1 MLGIRKDSWRRP
13 NNVKYLRHAGILENT
28 QVSPGIP
35 ARLKVTMP
43 LLSDEAMVQT
53 AEQRA
58 TFRLTNVSSKLNR
71 SETERFDALA
81 KRRGQQRGELIRR
94 LILDELS
101 RDGGEPAA
109 SAELSEIVGLRL
121 MLTNVLKPLA
131 TGQKLTPEVF
141 DGIMTEVKKRKRAV
155 AIEARQEAERA

>member
-1 MLGIRKDSWRRP
+1 
-13 NNVKYLRHAGILENT
+13 
-28 QVSPGIP
+28 
-35 ARLKVTMP
+35 MP

-53 AEQRA
+53 TEQRA
-58 TFRLTNVSSKLNR
+58 SFRLTNVSSKLSR

-109 SAELSEIVGLRL
+109 SVELSEIVGLRL

-155 AIEARQEAERA
+155 AVEARQEAERA

>member
-1 MLGIRKDSWRRP
+1 
-13 NNVKYLRHAGILENT
+13 
-28 QVSPGIP
+28 
-35 ARLKVTMP
+35 MP
-43 LLSDEAMVQT
+43 LLSDEAMAQT
-53 AEQRA
+53 AEHRA
-58 TFRLTNVSSKLNR
+58 SFRLTNVSSKLSR

-155 AIEARQEAERA
+155 AVEARLEAERA

>member
-1 MLGIRKDSWRRP
+1 
-13 NNVKYLRHAGILENT
+13 
-28 QVSPGIP
+28 
-35 ARLKVTMP
+35 MP

-53 AEQRA
+53 AEQR
-58 TFRLTNVSSKLNR
+58 TSFRLTNVSSKLSR

-109 SAELSEIVGLRL
+109 SVELSEIVGLRL

-155 AIEARQEAERA
+155 AVEARQEAERA

>member
-1 MLGIRKDSWRRP
+1 MLSIRKDSWGRP
-13 NNVKYLRHAGILENT
+13 NNVNHLRRAGILENT
-28 QVSPGIP
+28 QVFPRIP
-35 ARLKVTMP
+35 ARSKVIMP
-43 LLSDEAMVQT
+43 LLSDEAIVQT

-58 TFRLTNVSSKLNR
+58 SFRLTNVSSKLSR

-81 KRRGQQRGELIRR
+81 RRRGQQRGELIRR

-101 RDGGEPAA
+101 RDSGEPTA

-155 AIEARQEAERA
+155 AVEARQEAERA

>member
-1 MLGIRKDSWRRP
+1 
-13 NNVKYLRHAGILENT
+13 
-28 QVSPGIP
+28 
-35 ARLKVTMP
+35 MP

-58 TFRLTNVSSKLNR
+58 SFRLTNVSSKLSR

-81 KRRGQQRGELIRR
+81 RRRCQQRGELIRR

-131 TGQKLTPEVF
+131 TGQKITPEVF

-155 AIEARQEAERA
+155 AVEARLEAERA

>member
-1 MLGIRKDSWRRP
+1 
-13 NNVKYLRHAGILENT
+13 
-28 QVSPGIP
+28 
-35 ARLKVTMP
+35 MP
-43 LLSDEAMVQT
+43 LLSDEAMAQT
-53 AEQRA
+53 AEHR
-58 TFRLTNVSSKLNR
+58 TSFRLTNVSSKLSR

-155 AIEARQEAERA
+155 AVEARQEAERA

>member
-1 MLGIRKDSWRRP
+1 
-13 NNVKYLRHAGILENT
+13 
-28 QVSPGIP
+28 
-35 ARLKVTMP
+35 MP

-58 TFRLTNVSSKLNR
+58 SFRLTNVSSKLSR

>member
-1 MLGIRKDSWRRP
+1 VLGIRKDSWRRP
-13 NNVKYLRHAGILENT
+13 NNVNHLRRAGILENT

-35 ARLKVTMP
+35 AGLKVTMP

-58 TFRLTNVSSKLNR
+58 SFRLTNVSSKLSR

-94 LILDELS
+94 LILNELS
-101 RDGGEPAA
+101 RDGGEPA
-109 SAELSEIVGLRL
+109 SSVELSEIVGLRL
-121 MLTNVLKPLA
+121 MLTNVLKPIA
-131 TGQKLTPEVF
+131 TGQKITPEVF

-155 AIEARQEAERA
+155 AVEARLEAERA

>member
-1 MLGIRKDSWRRP
+1 
-13 NNVKYLRHAGILENT
+13 
-28 QVSPGIP
+28 
-35 ARLKVTMP
+35 MP

-58 TFRLTNVSSKLNR
+58 SFRLTNVSSKLSR

-94 LILDELS
+94 LILDELY
-101 RDGGEPAA
+101 RDAGKPTA

-141 DGIMTEVKKRKRAV
+141 DGIMTEVKKRKKAV
-155 AIEARQEAERA
+155 AVEARQEAERA

>member
-1 MLGIRKDSWRRP
+1 
-13 NNVKYLRHAGILENT
+13 
-28 QVSPGIP
+28 
-35 ARLKVTMP
+35 MP
-43 LLSDEAMVQT
+43 LLNDDAMVQT
-53 AEQRA
+53 AVQRA
-58 TFRLTNVSSKLNR
+58 SFRLTNVSSKLSR

-101 RDGGEPAA
+101 RDGGEPTA
-109 SAELSEIVGLRL
+109 SAELNEIVGLRL

-131 TGQKLTPEVF
+131 TGQKITPEVF

-155 AIEARQEAERA
+155 AAEARQEAERA

>member
-1 MLGIRKDSWRRP
+1 
-13 NNVKYLRHAGILENT
+13 
-28 QVSPGIP
+28 
-35 ARLKVTMP
+35 MP

-58 TFRLTNVSSKLNR
+58 SFRLTNVSSKLSR

-81 KRRGQQRGELIRR
+81 RRRGQQRGELIRR

-109 SAELSEIVGLRL
+109 SVELSEIVGLRL

-155 AIEARQEAERA
+155 AVEARQEAERA

>member
-1 MLGIRKDSWRRP
+1 
-13 NNVKYLRHAGILENT
+13 
-28 QVSPGIP
+28 
-35 ARLKVTMP
+35 MP
-43 LLSDEAMVQT
+43 LLSDEAMAQT
-53 AEQRA
+53 AEHRA
-58 TFRLTNVSSKLNR
+58 SFRLTNVSSKLSR

-94 LILDELS
+94 LILDELY
-101 RDGGEPAA
+101 RDAGEPTA

-141 DGIMTEVKKRKRAV
+141 DGIMIEVKKRKRAV

>member
-1 MLGIRKDSWRRP
+1 
-13 NNVKYLRHAGILENT
+13 
-28 QVSPGIP
+28 
-35 ARLKVTMP
+35 MP

-58 TFRLTNVSSKLNR
+58 TFRLTNVSSKLSR

-81 KRRGQQRGELIRR
+81 KRRGQQRGELIRQ

-101 RDGGEPAA
+101 RDGGKPTA

-141 DGIMTEVKKRKRAV
+141 DGIMIEVKKRKRAV